1 MGKCNIPGLNLEL
14 VYFPS
19 VNVVEAERILYLLNS
34 QCRLLPLAWAHE
46 DPDAQQVHFELAD
59 SEEVFLQVTLLGL
72 DALIRV
78 GMVQFLWRRM

>member
-1 MGKCNIPGLNLEL
+1 M
-14 VYFPS
+14 VYFPL
-19 VNVVEAERILYLLNS
+19 VNVVEALDILDLLNS
-34 QCRLLPLAWAHE
+34 QCWLLAWAHE